1 MSDSALKHQP
11 GEVFLYLAISI
22 CFCVLYA
29 PQPMLSELADRFMV
43 SKPEAGLLVSITLI
57 PMALAPLTYGVV
69 LRQLSALTILK
80 WALPLLAVSMA
91 LSGQV
96 NDYNSMLLLRLVQG
110 ALMPAILTAT
120 MAYLAAGRTGPAL
133 SRVMA
138 IYIASTIVGGMAGR
152 VISGQLA
159 AFLDWSWVSLIWAG
173 LLLMVTLTPWRKA
186 TPKPL
191 NLIRPSRAG
200 IVEAISSGGNRAIYL
215 AVLCAFWVF
224 AGYLN
229 YLPFRIN
236 EIDPAA
242 STALVGLSY
251 LGYSIGVVSALSAG
265 WVAKQLGG
273 AIRACFL
280 GFAILLASL
289 GMTFFS
295 IEVLMGQV
303 FVMCLG
309 MFLIHTLA
317 AAEVN
322 HNAKTLGGVVNGLYV
337 SAYYAGG
344 ALGAWVTGYVYEVFG
359 WTAFVGTLAAVG
371 LLGMSMMVY
380 YARLSAGNG
389 AR

>member
-1 MSDSALKHQP
+1 MTDTRLQHQP
-11 GEVFLYLAISI
+11 GELFLYLAISI

-29 PQPMLSELADRFMV
+29 PQPMLSELADRFLV
-43 SKPEAGLLVSITLI
+43 SKPEAGLLISITLI

-80 WALPLLAVSMA
+80 WALPLLAISMA
-91 LSGQV
+91 ISGHAHS
-96 NDYNSMLLLRLVQG
+96 YNMMLVLRLIQG

-120 MAYLAAGRTGPAL
+120 MAYLVAGRSGQAL

-138 IYIASTIVGGMAGR
+138 IYIASTILGGMAGR

-159 AFLDWSWVSLIWAG
+159 AYLDWSAVAWIWAA
-173 LLLMVTLTPWRKA
+173 LLMLVTFTPWRRA

-191 NLIRPSRAG
+191 NLVRPTRAG
-200 IVEAISSGGNRAIYL
+200 IREAVSTGGNSAIYI

-229 YLPFRIN
+229 YLPFRIS
-236 EIDPAA
+236 EIDPTA
-242 STALVGLSY
+242 STGLVGMSY
-251 LGYSIGVVSALSAG
+251 LGYSVGMVSALSAG
-265 WVAKQLGG
+265 WLAKRMGG
-273 AIRACFL
+273 AIRVCVL
-280 GFAILLASL
+280 GFVILLGSL
-289 GMTFFS
+289 GLAFFG
-295 IEVLMGQV
+295 IGLLMAQV

-337 SAYYAGG
+337 SSYYAGG
-344 ALGAWVTGYVYEVFG
+344 ALGAWITGYVYEFFG
-359 WTAFVGTLAAVG
+359 WTAFIATLASVG
-371 LLGMSMMVY
+371 LIGMAMIFRY
-380 YARLSAGNG
+380 QRLSTASGDT
-389 AR
+389 

>member
-1 MSDSALKHQP
+1 MSDQRLKHQP
-11 GEVFLYLAISI
+11 GEIFLYLAISI

-57 PMALAPLTYGVV
+57 PMALAPLTYGVL

-80 WALPLLAVSMA
+80 WALPLLALSMA
-91 LSGQV
+91 ISGQV
-96 NDYNSMLLLRLVQG
+96 GSYNTMLVLRLIQG

-120 MAYLAAGRTGPAL
+120 MAYLAAGRSGAAL

-159 AFLDWSWVSLIWAG
+159 AYLDYASVALIWAG
-173 LLLMVTLTPWRKA
+173 LLLLVTMTPWRRA

-191 NLIRPSRAG
+191 NLVRPTRSG
-200 IVEAISSGGNRAIYL
+200 IIEAITTGGNSAIYI
-215 AVLCAFWVF
+215 AVLCAFWLF

-229 YLPFRIN
+229 YLPFRIT
-236 EIDPAA
+236 EIDPTA
-242 STALVGLSY
+242 STGLVGLSY

-265 WVAKQLGG
+265 WLAKRFGG
-273 AIRACFL
+273 AIRICLL
-280 GFAILLASL
+280 GFAILIGSL
-289 GMTFFS
+289 GLTFFGV
-295 IEVLMGQV
+295 ELLMVQV

-344 ALGAWVTGYVYEVFG
+344 AFGAWVTGYVYEVFG
-359 WTAFVGTLAAVG
+359 WTAFISTLACVG
-371 LLGMSMMVY
+371 LIGLFMMLRY
-380 YARLSAGNG
+380 RRLSTAG

>member
-1 MSDSALKHQP
+1 MSEQRLKHQP
-11 GEVFLYLAISI
+11 GELFLYLAISI

-57 PMALAPLTYGVV
+57 PMALAPLTYGVL

-80 WALPLLAVSMA
+80 WALPLLAASTA
-91 LSGQV
+91 ISGQV
-96 NDYNSMLLLRLVQG
+96 GSYNMMLVLRLIQG

-120 MAYLAAGRTGPAL
+120 MAYLAAGRSGPAL

-159 AFLDWSWVSLIWAG
+159 AYLDYASVALIWAG
-173 LLLMVTLTPWRKA
+173 LLLLVTMTPWRHA

-191 NLIRPSRAG
+191 NLVRPTRAG
-200 IVEAISSGGNRAIYL
+200 IIEAITTGGNSAIYI
-215 AVLCAFWVF
+215 AVLCAFWLF

-229 YLPFRIN
+229 YLPFRIT
-236 EIDPAA
+236 EIDPFA
-242 STALVGLSY
+242 STGLVGLSY

-265 WVAKQLGG
+265 WLAKRFGG
-273 AIRACFL
+273 AIRVCLL
-280 GFAILLASL
+280 GFTILIGSL
-289 GMTFFS
+289 GLTFFG
-295 IEVLMGQV
+295 VDLLMVQV

-344 ALGAWVTGYVYEVFG
+344 AFGAWVTGYVYEVFG
-359 WTAFVGTLAAVG
+359 WTAFISTLAFVG
-371 LLGMSMMVY
+371 LIGMSMMVRY
-380 YARLSAGNG
+380 GRVSAAG

>member
-1 MSDSALKHQP
+1 
-11 GEVFLYLAISI
+11 
-22 CFCVLYA
+22 
-29 PQPMLSELADRFMV
+29 MLSELADRFMV

-80 WALPLLAVSMA
+80 WALPLLALSMA
-91 LSGQV
+91 ISGQV
-96 NDYNSMLLLRLVQG
+96 ESYNMMLVLRLIQG

-120 MAYLAAGRTGPAL
+120 MAYLAAGRSGAAL

-159 AFLDWSWVSLIWAG
+159 AYLDYASVALIWAV
-173 LLLMVTLTPWRKA
+173 LLLLVTMTPWRHA

-191 NLIRPSRAG
+191 NLVRPTRRG
-200 IVEAISSGGNRAIYL
+200 IMEAVTTGGNSAIYL
-215 AVLCAFWVF
+215 SVLCAFWLF

-236 EIDPAA
+236 EIDPEA
-242 STALVGLSY
+242 STGLVGLSY

-265 WVAKQLGG
+265 WLAKQLGG
-273 AIRACFL
+273 AIRVCWL
-280 GFAILLASL
+280 GFVILIGSL
-289 GMTFFS
+289 GLTFFG
-295 IEVLMGQV
+295 VGLLMVQV

-344 ALGAWVTGYVYEVFG
+344 ALGAWITGYVYEVFG
-359 WTAFVGTLAAVG
+359 WTAFIGTLASVG
-371 LLGMSMMVY
+371 LIGFVMMIRYGRRSV
-380 YARLSAGNG
+380 AAG